1 MTITEGN
8 DSVGSVS
15 AFFFDVL
22 QVLFFLLLLLLLPL
36 QVLLVLR
43 LHAGLTE
50 GSQHLPRN
58 APALGQMDLAKIPHS
73 VSCFCIRLDS
83 DLTSDDRFGI
93 SLDTERSSKVCGMQ

>member
-22 QVLFFLLLLLLLPL
+22 QVLFFLLL
-36 QVLLVLR
+36 LLVLR